1 MSNVHGQLF
10 FGTDTADIGD
20 YIRALAAGMFL
31 YISLV
36 SLMSKLGRSNK
47 YKDQSPHDTVSE
59 SGSESDEPQARPL
72 IVEYILNN
80 LGIWTGVALLFV
92 LAKYED
98 KINFGD
104 GPGHHH

>member
-1 MSNVHGQLF
+1 
-10 FGTDTADIGD
+10 
-20 YIRALAAGMFL
+20 MFL

-36 SLMSKLGRSNK
+36 SLMSKLGRGK
-47 YKDQSPHDTVSE
+47 KHKKDDSGSE
-59 SGSESDEPQARPL
+59 SGSDIDESRARPL
-72 IVEYILNN
+72 IIEYLLNN
-80 LGIWTGVALLFV
+80 VGIWTGVVVLFI

>member
-1 MSNVHGQLF
+1 MIS
-10 FGTDTADIGD
+10 TDTADIGD

-47 YKDQSPHDTVSE
+47 DQLPNDTVSE
-59 SGSESDEPQARPL
+59 SGSESDEPKARPL
-72 IVEYILNN
+72 IIEYLLNN
-80 LGIWTGVALLFV
+80 LGIWTGVAVLFI